1 MPYATEFTQ
10 FNPRC
15 SGKFVVPFGCSGLV
29 ILSKYP
35 IEFAGIR
42 PFRYALCQPPFIVEL
57 KLLLENKNII

>member
-42 PFRYALCQPPFIVEL
+42 PFRYALFSE
-57 KLLLENKNII
+57 K

>member
-42 PFRYALCQPPFIVEL
+42 PFRYALCSEKKSAINNL
-57 KLLLENKNII
+57 IIKLSN